1 MLSHVKDIF
10 LKQEKLMLK
19 NNFNKILLN
28 LIVVIFIFAFDRL
41 SKLYIL
47 NLLEREQVV
56 NVYINQFMNLNLIWN
71 TGIGFG
77 LLSSDSNFYYNLV
90 TFLIII
96 INVIILIMI
105 FKSDNYKF
113 FLLLMILGGSLGN
126 LFDRIWYNAVP
137 DFIDLH
143 YNNFHWFIFNV
154 ADIFITIGIL
164 CLIFAELFLNNKKTN

>member
-1 MLSHVKDIF
+1 
-10 LKQEKLMLK
+10 MLK

-77 LLSSDSNFYYNLV
+77 LLPSETNFYYNLI
-90 TFLIII
+90 TFLIVIINII
-96 INVIILIMI
+96 ILAMII
-105 FKSDNYKF
+105 KSNNYKF
-113 FLLLMILGGSLGN
+113 FFLLMILGGSFGN
-126 LFDRIWYNAVP
+126 LFDRVYYRAVP
-137 DFIDLH
+137 DFIDFH
-143 YNNFHWFIFNV
+143 YGDFHWFVFNV
-154 ADIFITIGIL
+154 ADIFITIGII
-164 CLIFAELFLNNKKTN
+164 CLIIVEFILNNKKINNEKT